1 MMCPLCGLDVIP
13 GKVCLNCGYD
23 SSRIGA
29 GASGKPSTP
38 TPPKQDNSYNT
49 RDLGQGVTER
59 KASKS
64 KTKER
69 AAVPPRAAIP
79 VPDDYLVQIE
89 QLESWPTAPPLSSPP
104 PAAQVIPQRSDIQQA
119 AVPVTTQFAFA
130 NQRITGY
137 AGLVIATVVVRI
149 GDPDDL
155 LPEGQNLQ
163 RLSAGPIGARLR
175 KAVELA
181 IADLKAEAL
190 ARGGNGVVGAR
201 LEMLPTQGTLAFVT
215 LSGTAVV
222 LE

>member
-1 MMCPLCGLDVIP
+1 
-13 GKVCLNCGYD
+13 
-23 SSRIGA
+23 
-29 GASGKPSTP
+29 
-38 TPPKQDNSYNT
+38 KQDNSYNT

-59 KASKS
+59 KAPKA
-64 KTKER
+64 KMKER
-69 AAVPPRAAIP
+69 AAVPSRAAIP
-79 VPDDYLVQIE
+79 IPDDYLEQIE
-89 QLESWPTAPPLSSPP
+89 RLESWPTAAPVSPP
-104 PAAQVIPQRSDIQQA
+104 PPASEAMPQRSNLQQA
-119 AVPVTTQFAFA
+119 SVPVTTQFAFA

-137 AGLVIATVVVRI
+137 AGIVIATVVVRI

-163 RLSAGPIGARLR
+163 RLSAGPIGSRLR

-181 IADLKAEAL
+181 IADLKTEAL

-201 LEMLPTQGTLAFVT
+201 LEMLPTQGSLAFVT